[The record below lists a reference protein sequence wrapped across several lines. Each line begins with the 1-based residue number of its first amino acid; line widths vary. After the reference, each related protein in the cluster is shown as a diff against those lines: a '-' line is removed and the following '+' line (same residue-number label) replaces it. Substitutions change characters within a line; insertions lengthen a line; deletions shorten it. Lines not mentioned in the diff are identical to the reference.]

1 MNVSPSSPENAN
13 RNAPELLEP
22 HIPGLRRYAYTLL
35 RGDREGAD
43 EFVQDCLERA
53 LSCWHQRRGDGDL
66 CGWIYTILYHRFVTD
81 WRRQRRDL
89 GPRSLREIL
98 ETRQTGVEGGQEG
111 ALAHRD
117 LLRGFAELPEEQR
130 SVLLLIGVEDFSYE
144 KTARIL
150 GVPIGTV
157 MSRLSRGRERLR
169 QYMNGDQARAR
180 QGVTN
185 DSDTRSGRQGGA
197 RLGRNRCAVRRTAA
211 TEDATRGPEALLRL
225 ASVPDVL

>member
-1 MNVSPSSPENAN
+1 MNGSPSSPGNAT
-13 RNAPELLEP
+13 RNAAELLEP
-22 HIPGLRRYAYTLL
+22 HIPGLRRYAYALL

-43 EFVQDCLERA
+43 DLVQDCLERA
-53 LSCWHQRRGDGDL
+53 LSCWHQRRSDRDL
-66 CGWIYTILYHRFVTD
+66 CCWIYTILYHRFVTD

-89 GPRSLREIL
+89 GPRSLTDIL
-98 ETRQTGVEGGQEG
+98 ETEQPGVEGGQEG

-144 KTARIL
+144 QTAGIL

-180 QGVTN
+180 PGLTN
-185 DSDTRSGRQGGA
+185 DGYTRSDNQDRA
-197 RLGRNRCAVRRTAA
+197 RLGRNRFAVRRTAA
-211 TEDATRGPEALLRL
+211 TEDVQAVA
-225 ASVPDVL
+225 D